1 MKPKS
6 FFLNPDRARESFA
19 QTALH
24 GDLLPIVATI
34 SDLSRSRDGLVKLH
48 ATKDPN
54 KSAEGNALH
63 YRKQFE
69 AQTAKAREKLINAG
83 ATLDALE
90 RRIMGEAF
98 AKSGLDKPIG
108 EAQAAE
114 IRAVLRSMG
123 DKERDKL
130 LKEAALNGDALMLKA
145 VRDAASPV
153 LYGGTITPIE
163 TLINQLLHKTNPD
176 LQAKLD
182 ALADADTRVRGAGD
196 AYMKDVSEL
205 RDLQA
210 ESLAEKQQAELQ
222 EAERM
227 LGF

>member
-1 MKPKS
+1 MSWWSKG
-6 FFLNPDRARESFA
+6 
-19 QTALH
+19 Q
-24 GDLLPIVATI
+24 
-34 SDLSRSRDGLVKLH
+34 
-48 ATKDPN
+48 
-54 KSAEGNALH
+54 
-63 YRKQFE
+63 
-69 AQTAKAREKLINAG
+69 
-83 ATLDALE
+83 
-90 RRIMGEAF
+90 AF

-222 EAERM
+222 EAGRM